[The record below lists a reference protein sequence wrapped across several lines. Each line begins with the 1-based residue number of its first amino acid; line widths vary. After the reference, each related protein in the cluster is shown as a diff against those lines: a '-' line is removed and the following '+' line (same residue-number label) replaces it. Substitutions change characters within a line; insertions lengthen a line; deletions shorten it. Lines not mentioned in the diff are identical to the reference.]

1 MPWPPVGLSPNCR
14 NHWAK
19 TMILKRKYRALC
31 YNTAIEQG
39 ATPLLTDS
47 LHLDITFSPPTRRS
61 FDLDNALAAAKA
73 GFDGISDALQVDDK
87 HWTLS
92 IRKGDTVGGHIFIKI
107 SDTTKEDVTPALQS
121 EATQS
126 GK

>member
-1 MPWPPVGLSPNCR
+1 M
-14 NHWAK
+14 
-19 TMILKRKYRALC
+19 
-31 YNTAIEQG
+31 
-39 ATPLLTDS
+39 TDS

-107 SDTTKEDVTPALQS
+107 SDTTKEGATPALQS
-121 EATQS
+121 ETTQS
-126 GK
+126 DK